1 MDIEQLIDEVS
12 HTPAIWDSSDTK
24 HSDRV
29 FIARQWKRIG
39 GKLGVSDE
47 AAKKK
52 FKNLRDQF
60 RLELKKVPEGRAG
73 DPTLAAEEYLSSW
86 PWFRL
91 MFFIKDKITRR
102 MTNNTMPAITIKRSN
117 DEMEATEYE
126 AYDENNYASQDD
138 RLNSSFSDITR
149 PSCPKRLR
157 ESIPHADYLAI
168 ESQRLELLKRQ
179 SDDERDSD
187 RMFLLSLLPAIKTLE
202 PRRSHLFRLKVHHL
216 LYDARYS
223 PHFEEQ

>member
-1 MDIEQLIDEVS
+1 MRGNITYQKADKQLYGLCFF
-12 HTPAIWDSSDTK
+12 T
-24 HSDRV
+24 
-29 FIARQWKRIG
+29 
-39 GKLGVSDE
+39 DE

-73 DPTLAAEEYLSSW
+73 DPNLAAEEYLSSW

-102 MTNNTMPAITIKRSN
+102 MSNHMPSISIKRN
-117 DEMEATEYE
+117 HDEMEATEYE
-126 AYDENNYASQDD
+126 AFEEGHFPSPNTHD
-138 RLNSSFSDITR
+138 RLNASFTDIIR
-149 PSCPKRLR
+149 PSCAKRLR
-157 ESIPHADYLAI
+157 EDASHADYLTL
-168 ESQRLELLKRQ
+168 ESQRLELLRRQ

-187 RMFLLSLLPAIKTLE
+187 RMFLLSLLPAVKTLD
-202 PRRSHLFRLKVHHL
+202 PRRAHIFRLKVHHL

-223 PHFEEQ
+223 PHFEDQ